1 MSAQQAQIDLIIRWF
16 TRILVGVSAF
26 LISMYV
32 YEMRNDLNTI
42 KENVQMIKQEQSA
55 QKEWNR
61 NIERIVYK

>member
-26 LISMYV
+26 LIAMYINDI
-32 YEMRNDLNTI
+32 RNDINTI
-42 KENVQMIKQEQSA
+42 KSDVQSVMRKQSA
-55 QKEWNR
+55 QEEWNK